1 MNGIV
6 KLIQGSEEW
15 HTHRALYRNASE
27 AAAMLGLS
35 PWMSQYQLWEIKTGR
50 RRQETTYPMQR
61 GLELEPKARAAYE
74 EFTGNIMQAV
84 VMLNGDYS
92 ASLDGMSLS
101 GDLILE
107 VKCPMKGKESETWK
121 QAVAGKVERHYELQ
135 VQQQLMVSGASMCHF
150 WVYDGKVRAMVEVLP
165 NPQDWELLKT
175 GWDAFMKFVVTDT
188 PPPLTALDT
197 VYREDDDWR
206 EAAEAYIANKEAA
219 EEAAK
224 AAEEAKSQ
232 LVALAQHSSER
243 GYGVAVCKFWRGRMN
258 SKQEVRVTV
267 TKGEKLP
274 C

>member
-1 MNGIV
+1 MSEIV

-15 HTHRALYRNASE
+15 HNHRALYRNASE
-27 AAAMLGLS
+27 ASAMLGLS

-50 RRQETTYPMQR
+50 RLQETTYPMQR
-61 GLELEPKARAAYE
+61 GIELEPKARAAYE
-74 EFTGNIMQAV
+74 VSTGNIMQAV
-84 VMLNGDYS
+84 VMVNGDYS
-92 ASLDGMSLS
+92 ASLDGMSLP

-107 VKCPMKGKESETWK
+107 AKCPMKGQDSETWK
-121 QAVAGKVERHYELQ
+121 LAELSKVERHYELQ
-135 VQQQLMVSGASMCHF
+135 IQQQLMVTGASYCHF
-150 WVYDGKVRAMVEVLP
+150 WVYDGKVGVLVEILP
-165 NPQDWELLKT
+165 NHQDWELLRS

-197 VYREDDDWR
+197 VYREDEDWR
-206 EAAEAYIANKEAA
+206 EAAEAYIAHKEAA

-224 AAEEAKSQ
+224 AADQAKTQ

-243 GYGVAVCKFWRGRMN
+243 GYGVAVCKFWRGQTN

-267 TKGEKLP
+267 TRGEKQP